1 MKRKLAVYL
10 SSLSLLAGVQ
20 NKNAESL
27 DFVGTAFMVFCGGAT
42 VYEAY
47 NVPRNLIKQGYKNYN
62 KIDLIL
68 DTLIGI
74 AAGYTAVIG
83 YTKDIYIY
91 GFNGKK
97 KTKEQKAKDSIAKT
111 TNQMRNNL
119 RSSSVAE

>member
-27 DFVGTAFMVFCGGAT
+27 DFVGTAHMVFCGGAT

-68 DTLIGI
+68 DTLICATGAW
-74 AAGYTAVIG
+74 AAVAN
-83 YTKDIYIY
+83 YTKGIYIY
-91 GFNGKK
+91 GLGGKK
-97 KTKEQKAKDSIAKT
+97 TEQEQKEKKSIIKDNKSNEKY
-111 TNQMRNNL
+111 L
-119 RSSSVAE
+119 RSSFVAE